1 VEATAVGFA
10 CTILHF
16 SSARDVN
23 FKQQMPAP
31 SGCVVQQKHMDI
43 APKAARTHIVSHDV
57 FVPWELTESSKFAV
71 SAVGT

>member
-31 SGCVVQQKHMDI
+31 SGCVVQQKDVDI
-43 APKAARTHIVSHDV
+43 APKAARTHVVSHDV
-57 FVPWELTESSKFAV
+57 YVP
-71 SAVGT
+71 